1 MAPLQTYNQYFGQA
15 RPVVV
20 DPTNNVNA
28 FATGARLGQQQQEL
42 GLEQQ
47 RANEFVARGEAER
60 SAQERS
66 WKKEE
71 QEQVKQIARQAF
83 AMADPKEPDDATYVG
98 QVEASTGVMGKGVYA
113 LFGEEA
119 APALQQL
126 VTGVKSLRNPD
137 GSLNPEAIKHS
148 RVIMDAYQKGLGIPE
163 RGRKKWVP
171 ETKEESLELAAAG
184 KGRARQAG
192 STRSVQ
198 RGSENVTEEWD
209 GAQWTEVGRGPKF
222 KAEAAGNV
230 SEADRLD
237 ETLLD
242 RMRRDVA
249 KKWGWSDTLGLD
261 EAKSDK
267 ANKTQVRARRY
278 MEEDGL
284 NMDKAIDKAY
294 TEVRIFY
301 AAKDIK
307 ERAKGKKAEIESAAS
322 TAKELVAMGLPAAEL
337 RGVLKAKGWEDKEI
351 GVILENA
358 GVRGAAASQEE
369 LVPGEAAGMT
379 DAEIDKIM
387 GW

>member
-1 MAPLQTYNQYFGQA
+1 MGQNRQA
-15 RPVVV
+15 L
-20 DPTNNVNA
+20 D
-28 FATGARLGQQQQEL
+28 
-42 GLEQQ
+42 LEQQ
-47 RANEFVARGEAER
+47 RANEFAARGEAER
-60 SAQERS
+60 SAQERT
-66 WKKEE
+66 WQKEE
-71 QEQVKQIARQAF
+71 QEQVRQIARQAF
-83 AMADPKEPDDATYVG
+83 GMVDPEDPDDTAYVA
-98 QVEASTGVMGKGVYA
+98 QVEASTGVMGKGVYS

-126 VTGVKSLRNPD
+126 VAGVKSLRNPD
-137 GSLNPEAIKHS
+137 GSLNAEAIKHS
-148 RVIMDAYQKGLGIPE
+148 RVIMEAYQRGLGIPE

-171 ETKEESLELAAAG
+171 GTKEEALELEAAG
-184 KGRARQAG
+184 KGPKARQAG
-192 STRSVQ
+192 ATRQVQ

-209 GAQWTEVGRGPKF
+209 GAEWAEIGRGPKF
-222 KAEAAGNV
+222 KEEAAGNV
-230 SEADRLD
+230 SEAKRLD

-261 EAKSDK
+261 EEKSDK

-307 ERAKGKKAEIESAAS
+307 ERAKGKKAEIESAAAK
-322 TAKELVAMGLPAAEL
+322 AKELVAMGLQGAEL
-337 RGVLKAKGWEDKEI
+337 RGVLKAKGWDDKEI
-351 GVILENA
+351 GVILEKA
-358 GVRGAAASQEE
+358 GVRGAAASQQE